1 MRYQI
6 PVQLADRSYTAHV
19 GSGILSTIGPL
30 VASSLLRQAHRA
42 FIVADSR
49 LPSGHILAAAESLKS
64 VGLPSRV
71 LAFKPSEQD
80 KSLASLERILVDMA
94 KAKLERDDPVI
105 AMGGGIVGDLAG
117 FAAAIYRRGV
127 PVIQCPTTLLSM
139 VDASVGGK
147 TGVNLDMGEGPLADL
162 KKNLI
167 GSFHQ
172 PRLVVA
178 DIDTLHSL
186 PPRILRSGL
195 AECIKHGVLGA
206 DTGDPNLLDWT
217 QANLPA
223 MLRGDHGTLGELVA
237 RNISLKARVVASDER
252 EEASDEKGGRALLN
266 LGHTFGHAFET
277 LPGLMGQPGSLPG
290 GLQHGE
296 AVGLGMIAAAHAAAF
311 LQLCPPAFATRLTSL
326 IALAQLPTTVSNL
339 PSNEKIVERM
349 LHDKKVVGSVLRL
362 VLPKGAGGASIVRNP
377 PMQAVEAGLNSIRFS
392 DQTP

>member
-30 VASSLLRQAHRA
+30 VAAALLRQAHRA

-49 LPSGHILAAAESLKS
+49 LPTSHILAAAESLKS

-71 LAFKPSEQD
+71 LAFKPSETD
-80 KSLASLERILVDMA
+80 KSLASLERILIDLA
-94 KAKLERDDPVI
+94 KAKLERDDPII

-117 FAAAIYRRGV
+117 FAAAVYRRGI
-127 PVIQCPTTLLSM
+127 PVVQCPTTLLSM

-147 TGVNLDMGEGPLADL
+147 TGVNLDMGDGPLADL

-178 DIDTLHSL
+178 DIDTLRSL
-186 PPRILRSGL
+186 PPRILHCGL

-217 QANLPA
+217 ESNLPA
-223 MLRGDHGTLGELVA
+223 MLAGDAGKLGELVA

-252 EEASDEKGGRALLN
+252 EEAPDHQGGRALLN

-277 LPGLMGQPGSLPG
+277 LPGLVGEPGQLSG

-296 AVGLGMIAAAHAAAF
+296 AVALGLVAAAWTATD
-311 LQLCPPAFATRLTSL
+311 LKLCAETLPTRLTKL
-326 IALAQLPTTVSNL
+326 VGLANLPTKVRNL
-339 PSNEKIVERM
+339 PQNEQIIERM
-349 LHDKKVVGSVLRL
+349 LHDKKVINATLRL
-362 VLPKGAGGASIVRNP
+362 VLPKGAGGAGIVRDP
-377 PMQAVEAGLNSIRFS
+377 PIQAVERGLNAIRF
-392 DQTP
+392 